1 MVNSV
6 ATAGQVSGGQGT
18 GLDGAGRS
26 HPVEIQ
32 YGDFGETNSETR
44 EICSGTNKHKH
55 PEISQKLDSL

>member
-44 EICSGTNKHKH
+44 EICSGTK
-55 PEISQKLDSL
+55 